1 MMKTY
6 KVNAAAASAGRE
18 AAHYSSVG
26 GGCGG
31 GAQAIANALSLPPSV
46 NFYGDGD
53 SRSGVSVG
61 GGLNSAGISMAKKF
75 GKVVRNKET
84 MVRSCPAADL
94 QFIERR

>member
-18 AAHYSSVG
+18 AAYYSSVG
-26 GGCGG
+26 GG

-46 NFYGDGD
+46 NLYGDGD

-84 MVRSCPAADL
+84 ML
-94 QFIERR
+94 

>member
-26 GGCGG
+26 GGG

-46 NFYGDGD
+46 NLYGDGD

-75 GKVVRNKET
+75 GKVVRGRKRWCEGCLRRKEST
-84 MVRSCPAADL
+84 APR
-94 QFIERR
+94 

>member
-6 KVNAAAASAGRE
+6 KVNAAAAASAGKE
-18 AAHYSSVG
+18 AAYYSSVG
-26 GGCGG
+26 GVGG

-46 NFYGDGD
+46 NLYGDGD
-53 SRSGVSVG
+53 SRSGVSLG

-84 MVRSCPAADL
+84 MV
-94 QFIERR
+94 

>member
-18 AAHYSSVG
+18 AAYYSSVG
-26 GGCGG
+26 GG

-84 MVRSCPAADL
+84 MV
-94 QFIERR
+94 

>member
-26 GGCGG
+26 GS
-31 GAQAIANALSLPPSV
+31 AQAIANALSLPPSV
-46 NFYGDGD
+46 NLYGDGD

-61 GGLNSAGISMAKKF
+61 GGLNSTGISMAKKF

-84 MVRSCPAADL
+84 MV
-94 QFIERR
+94 

>member
-18 AAHYSSVG
+18 AAHYSCVG
-26 GGCGG
+26 GGG

-46 NFYGDGD
+46 NLYGDGD
-53 SRSGVSVG
+53 SRSGVSLG

-75 GKVVRNKET
+75 GKVVRNKQT
-84 MVRSCPAADL
+84 M
-94 QFIERR
+94 